1 VTAMIERALSALT
14 DVRGVEG
21 SFFATR
27 EGNVVA
33 RALPR
38 IFDDETLSEVGPRL
52 GRLLEALEDLGG
64 SVDGAFV
71 RHPSHAVLLRP
82 AGDGIL
88 FVLTTSEVNVPSLKR
103 GAALVA
109 RKIGNLLQDAP
120 PEHAASQPPP
130 MPPPPPVVA
139 QETARATP
147 PPVPPPQPTHHAPP
161 SVSASRPSIP
171 GMGGGVPGAPA
182 SRAVTFRGSKV

>member
-1 VTAMIERALSALT
+1 MTAMIERALSALS

-52 GRLLEALEDLGG
+52 GRILEALEDLGG
-64 SVDGAFV
+64 SVSGAFV

-82 AGDGIL
+82 AGEGML
-88 FVLTTSEVNVPSLKR
+88 FVIATSDVNVPSLKR

-109 RKIGNLLQDAP
+109 RKIGTLVDSGAESLTPSWVPA
-120 PEHAASQPPP
+120 
-130 MPPPPPVVA
+130 PPPPEPP
-139 QETARATP
+139 RAAAPPLP
-147 PPVPPPQPTHHAPP
+147 PPIPQKPVAPPPSTQR
-161 SVSASRPSIP
+161 VSSPSIP
-171 GMGGGVPGAPA
+171 VVPGAPA
-182 SRAVTFRGSKV
+182 SRAVQFRGSKV

>member
-1 VTAMIERALSALT
+1 MTAMIERALSALT

-88 FVLTTSEVNVPSLKR
+88 FVIATSEVNVPSLKR

-109 RKIGNLLQDAP
+109 RKIANMRDSMPEPAPTAAPAP
-120 PEHAASQPPP
+120 PPLPPP
-130 MPPPPPVVA
+130 AP
-139 QETARATP
+139 ETRAATP
-147 PPVPPPQPTHHAPP
+147 PPIPPGRDSQPSSPPQGPP
-161 SVSASRPSIP
+161 SVSAQRSSIP
-171 GMGGGVPGAPA
+171 GMGGGQ
-182 SRAVTFRGSKV
+182 RAVTFRGSKL

>member
-1 VTAMIERALSALT
+1 MIERALSALT

-64 SVDGAFV
+64 SVDGAQVFQ
-71 RHPSHAVLLRP
+71 S
-82 AGDGIL
+82 
-88 FVLTTSEVNVPSLKR
+88 FE
-103 GAALVA
+103 
-109 RKIGNLLQDAP
+109 
-120 PEHAASQPPP
+120 
-130 MPPPPPVVA
+130 
-139 QETARATP
+139 
-147 PPVPPPQPTHHAPP
+147 
-161 SVSASRPSIP
+161 
-171 GMGGGVPGAPA
+171 
-182 SRAVTFRGSKV
+182 

>member
-21 SFFATR
+21 SFYATR

-82 AGDGIL
+82 AGDGML
-88 FVLTTSEVNVPSLKR
+88 FVITTSEVNVPSLKR

-109 RKIGNLLQDAP
+109 RKIGTLA
-120 PEHAASQPPP
+120 EASADRWSSA
-130 MPPPPPVVA
+130 PPPPPPAVESPRMASPPAV
-139 QETARATP
+139 P
-147 PPVPPPQPTHHAPP
+147 PPVPAAPAART
-161 SVSASRPSIP
+161 SSP
-171 GMGGGVPGAPA
+171 GSMAVPGAPA
-182 SRAVTFRGSKV
+182 TRAVRFRGSKV